1 VLHSIRRSLVLLN
14 CGPFFSEEKR
24 ETGRCWGPNIPFNA
38 TFLNDLTS
46 FCEKYTHPFKL
57 KEWTQRHVEY
67 TGSETLMTILQGIY
81 TICIVL
87 SIVSHLEMVQCMQED
102 RHRFCANNAIL
113 YKGLEHPSISLPT
126 GVLEPI
132 PSKYQETTVYELFV
146 LIFALPQSSAFK
158 HF

>member
-1 VLHSIRRSLVLLN
+1 
-14 CGPFFSEEKR
+14 
-24 ETGRCWGPNIPFNA
+24 
-38 TFLNDLTS
+38 
-46 FCEKYTHPFKL
+46 
-57 KEWTQRHVEY
+57 VEY
-67 TGSETLMTILQGIY
+67 TGSETLMTTLQGIY
-81 TICIVL
+81 TICIVF

-102 RHRFCANNAIL
+102 MHRFCANNAIL